1 MATGG
6 RGALSLL
13 QNYGSES
20 EGDSGYTSE
29 DEKKRKTESISPHE
43 RKKKKR
49 RAEED
54 EEMAVDHPSSSS
66 SPSVSSPCPPLPLP
80 PLSSS
85 SSSPPPPPLP
95 PSSSSS
101 SALETMMMESHNLS
115 QSQNHHLS
123 ATRTIP
129 LPREL
134 LQGGEEHID
143 DPSQHQ
149 GRIRS
154 IAHERGNWASIVY
167 VPLHLGVF
175 AASFASFIASLVAAC
190 QDYNLILTPSSDLHI
205 SLTRTLILRL
215 HWIQPLTEDLRAKL
229 SKFSRF
235 SLWLHGL
242 SVYVNE
248 ERTRTFLGIRV
259 CHGRN
264 ELDDIVS
271 DIDSCIAEYR
281 LPRFYKDGSY
291 HVSVAWC
298 TGDVSES
305 LRRLLPQLEN
315 ICSQYFSVES
325 EMRTFN
331 VDSLLFRT
339 GNRIH
344 TIHLKAD
351 H

>member
-29 DEKKRKTESISPHE
+29 DEKKRKTESSSPHE

-66 SPSVSSPCPPLPLP
+66 SSF
-80 PLSSS
+80 SS
-85 SSSPPPPPLP
+85 SSSPSASSPRRPPPP
-95 PSSSSS
+95 SSS
-101 SALETMMMESHNLS
+101 SALETMMMESHNISL
-115 QSQNHHLS
+115 SQNHHLS
-123 ATRTIP
+123 MDTTSHTPPATCTIP

-134 LQGGEEHID
+134 LQAGEEHID
-143 DPSQHQ
+143 DPLHHQ

-154 IAHERGNWASIVY
+154 FAHERGNWASILY

-190 QDYNLILTPSSDLHI
+190 QDHNLILTPSSDLHI

-281 LPRFYKDGSY
+281 LPQFYKDGSY
-291 HVSVAWC
+291 HVSIAWC

-344 TIHLKAD
+344 TINLKAG